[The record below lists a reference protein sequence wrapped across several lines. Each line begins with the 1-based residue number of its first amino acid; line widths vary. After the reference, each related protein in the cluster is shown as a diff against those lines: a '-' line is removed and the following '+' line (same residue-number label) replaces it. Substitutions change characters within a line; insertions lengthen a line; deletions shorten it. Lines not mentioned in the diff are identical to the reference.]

1 MPTGSKIY
9 YFSNGVLLNRT
20 NGCQQFTKF
29 DHFKRIVKH
38 VKIVSGTVNF
48 WV

>member
-1 MPTGSKIY
+1 VLTGSKIY

-20 NGCQQFTKF
+20 EGCQQFTKF
-29 DHFKRIVKH
+29 HHFKLTVKH
-38 VKIVSGTVNF
+38 VKIVSETVNF